1 MEIREFHWLMNIVQ
15 NLDVGLV
22 VLDKG
27 YRVQVWNGFMESHS
41 GRLAGEVR
49 DQVLFDLFP
58 DVDRAWLERKAN
70 MVFKLNNRA
79 FSTWEQRP
87 YLLRFSNYRPIT
99 GSAPYMYQNLTL
111 VPPGR
116 LHRRGHSPRHHDLR
130 RHRRGHADQGP
141 APGISPRHRDTRR
154 APSGALLSILAD
166 HLQPFR
172 NSVKASI
179 TSSMSS
185 SVICRW
191 VTSLSSP

>member
-99 GSAPYMYQNLTL
+99 GSAPHMYQNLTL
-111 VPPGR
+111 VP
-116 LHRRGHSPRHHDLR
+116 
-130 RHRRGHADQGP
+130 
-141 APGISPRHRDTRR
+141 
-154 APSGALLSILAD
+154 LAD
-166 HLQPFR
+166 FGGEVTHLAIMIYDATDEAMLIMGQR
-172 NSVKASI
+172 QG
-179 TSSMSS
+179 
-185 SVICRW
+185 
-191 VTSLSSP
+191 

>member
-22 VLDKG
+22 VLDKA
-27 YRVQVWNGFMESHS
+27 YRIQVWNGFMESHS

-49 DQVLFDLFP
+49 DQRLFSLFP
-58 DVDRAWLERKAN
+58 DVDKAWLERKAN

-111 VPPGR
+111 VP
-116 LHRRGHSPRHHDLR
+116 
-130 RHRRGHADQGP
+130 
-141 APGISPRHRDTRR
+141 
-154 APSGALLSILAD
+154 LAD
-166 HLQPFR
+166 FAGEVTHL
-172 NSVKASI
+172 AI
-179 TSSMSS
+179 
-185 SVICRW
+185 II
-191 VTSLSSP
+191 